1 MKEADSVNSTSYVM
15 LGVKEKIAYG
25 FGDLASNLSFG
36 FVSLFLL
43 YFYTDIYGITAAQA
57 SLIFVV
63 ARVIDAGFNILIG
76 YLVDKTNTRFG
87 KLRPYLLFGSIPLG
101 FLTVLC
107 FTAVESDM
115 KFYYA
120 LITYTVYCM
129 AYTAVNTPYSAMTN
143 MMTQHE
149 GSRASLS
156 VYRFVFAMV
165 GYLIVSTNAE
175 YLISL
180 FTVPREGYIFAVSC
194 FALLAT
200 FFFLA
205 CFGMTKERVVIE
217 KDVTLPTLREM
228 GRAIYCNTPL
238 LNLSMFTVV
247 VYIAY
252 TLWMAIAIYFIKY
265 ILRDESFT
273 ASFFA
278 IQTVA
283 YIVGTILCEKLVA
296 LMGKKQLTLAA
307 MLFGAIALI
316 IQYFFVQGSLALTMA
331 CIFVYSMGMGI
342 AFVTM
347 WSMVADTVE
356 FAEWK
361 IETRAEGAIY
371 GFFNFVTKIAM
382 AIGGGLAGL
391 LLDYSDYSAANI
403 TESAL
408 NGINIMMTLVPAAMF
423 VLGFMFIL
431 FYRLD
436 EKTYVNIVKQIEL
449 RKQNAL

>member
-180 FTVPREGYIFAVSC
+180 FTVPREGYIFAASC